1 MQIYIKS
8 VVIMI
13 QTNNTFTPLLMVV
26 FGFFSVGLGVAI
38 DGIGTMPFWEV
49 VEYFLIGLVS
59 IFGFVLAWGFNKKCP
74 HCQKLFAMK
83 KINKRRVHCD
93 YEWRYSL
100 NKNVKIITYHKQ
112 RQCRFCGG
120 KDYIE
125 SREEYRPTSR

>member
-1 MQIYIKS
+1 
-8 VVIMI
+8 MI
-13 QTNNTFTPLLMVV
+13 QTKNSFTPLLMIV
-26 FGFFSVGLGVAI
+26 FGLLSACLGAAI

-49 VEYFLIGLVS
+49 VEYFFIGLAS
-59 IFGFVLAWGFNKKCP
+59 IFGFGLAWGFNKKCP